1 MGMTYPVAL
10 DKEGKI
16 FEIFVRGGVTRN
28 IILDENFNIIFLT
41 RLFDKEEFD
50 QMKKVVKDKLNKN
63 SKKKVFEL
71 NKYQHVIQKNL

>member
-1 MGMTYPVAL
+1 MTYPVAL
-10 DKEGKI
+10 DTDGKI
-16 FEIFVRGGVTRN
+16 FEIFARGGVTRN

-50 QMKKVVKDKLNKN
+50 QMKKVIKDKLNKN
-63 SKKKVFEL
+63 SKKKVLEL

>member
-1 MGMTYPVAL
+1 MTYPVAL